1 MKKGISIR
9 GQASRDRLE
18 RSALHCFVTHGIDA
32 TTTKGIARGAR
43 MAEGNLYRHYAGK
56 EELAWALY
64 EKHLGGFVS
73 ALAETALGKGT
84 SRERLAAL
92 VHRFRL
98 LFEAEPEVYT
108 YIVLA
113 QHHLI
118 RRTPKGMRTPTDIV
132 AEVLAEGQKRGEVKA
147 GSPLLLAVLI
157 IGMVIRVTLLKLRG
171 WLEEDLDALELE
183 TVEACWRVVSKNRKG
198 ADA

>member
-1 MKKGISIR
+1 MAKTAPTR

-18 RSALHCFVTHGIDA
+18 RSALRCFVTRGIDA
-32 TTTKGIARGAR
+32 TTTKAIARGAK

-64 EKHLGGFVS
+64 EKHLRGFVL
-73 ALAETALGKGT
+73 ALAETAKVKGS

-98 LFEAEPEVYT
+98 LFEQETEIYT

-118 RRTPKGMRTPTDIV
+118 RRSPKGMRTPTDIV

-157 IGMVIRVTLLKLRG
+157 VGMVIRVTLLKLRG
-171 WLEEDLDALELE
+171 WLEEDLDALERE
-183 TVEACWRVVSKNRKG
+183 TVEACWRVVAKHKEGG
-198 ADA
+198 A

>member
-1 MKKGISIR
+1 MSRASTTR

-18 RSALHCFVTHGIDA
+18 RAALHCFVAHGIDA
-32 TTTKGIARGAR
+32 TTTKAIARGAR

-73 ALAETALGKGT
+73 ALAETALAKGP

-98 LFEAEPEVYT
+98 LFEKDPEIYT

-118 RRTPKGMRTPTDIV
+118 RRMPKGMRTPTDIV
-132 AEVLAEGQKRGEVKA
+132 AEVLAEGQRRGEVRA

-157 IGMVIRVTLLKLRG
+157 VGMVIRVTLLKLSG
-171 WLEEDLDALELE
+171 WLEEDLDRLERE
-183 TVEACWRVVSKNRKG
+183 TLEACWRVVR
-198 ADA
+198 A